1 MFILPRTRS
10 FYSRQGWVLMLRLT
24 SILSGNMTLA
34 LGYDVTLDW
43 STGIL
48 DNSAQSSKAL

>member
-1 MFILPRTRS
+1 MFVLLRTRS
-10 FYSRQGWVLMLRLT
+10 FYSRQGWLLMLRLT
-24 SILSGNMTLA
+24 GILSGNITLA
-34 LGYDVTLDW
+34 LGYDITLDW